1 MQFGSLYKQFFVV
14 SFILFSVTSCVVNT
28 AEAPK
33 KQHVIIYSDC
43 LNKEDVSLFRYFR
56 KKEHIQVKIVHLPA
70 DSILRIVQSEGYNT
84 KADVIILK
92 SLYDIQRVNKAKIL
106 NPVDSWK
113 LDELVNKNFKSKNNT
128 WFGIG
133 INPYVFVAKN
143 DTISNIS
150 EIGELLHKKNKDEW
164 STNLETSSDLVP
176 LLAPVLQKKKRSEA
190 IEWYMDFMENDHI
203 ESKEFDKNG
212 VAIMTTK
219 MLVTNY
225 TTYAEMS
232 KRNDSTDFHLHLSFP
247 NQSKKGVFYNLTC
260 AGIVKQ
266 ARNYENAKLLI
277 EYLSTIQMNEK
288 INNRWNT
295 FPISLHT
302 RTHPYAYQNTTFKI
316 YKGYNSNIIVNYP
329 NLNRIVK
336 KKRKRPDIEITD
348 NQDN

>member
-56 KKEHIQVKIVHLPA
+56 KKEHIQVKIVHLSA

-92 SLYDIQRVNKAKIL
+92 SLYDIQRVYKAKIL
-106 NPVDSWK
+106 NPIVSWK
-113 LDELVNKNFKSKNNT
+113 LDELVNKNFKSKDNT

-190 IEWYMDFMENDHI
+190 IEWYMDFMENDHV
-203 ESKEFDKNG
+203 ESKESDKNG

-247 NQSKKGVFYNLTC
+247 NQSKKGVFYNLIC